1 MKTAIL
7 YLRVS
12 TDEQALRGYSLRGQE
27 EMLTNYCKL
36 HGIGITKIFKED
48 HSARSFK
55 RPEWMK
61 LLSYLRKHRA
71 DFLL

>member
-12 TDEQALRGYSLRGQE
+12 TDEQALRGYSLRAQQ

-36 HGIGITKIFKED
+36 HGISILKIFTED
-48 HSARSFK
+48 HSAKSFK
-55 RPEWMK
+55 RP
-61 LLSYLRKHRA
+61 
-71 DFLL
+71 DG